1 MNNLS
6 NFTTEELLEELKSR
20 KDKSINLKVNPF
32 INEPV
37 IPEEF
42 KNDFVELEPTDRG
55 KLPSFI
61 SSRTKS
67 LKDSSSYI
75 DRKAE
80 IKAYE
85 SCYIEMIQN
94 DLINEKLDLLHGG
107 DDA

>member
-1 MNNLS
+1 MSTLNNFS
-6 NFTTEELLEELKSR
+6 DEELQEELKSR
-20 KDKSINLKVNPF
+20 REKSINLKVNSF

-42 KNDFVELEPTDRG
+42 KNDFIELEPTDRG
-55 KLPSFI
+55 KIPSI
-61 SSRTKS
+61 NKTRTKS

-85 SCYIEMIQN
+85 NCYIEILQN

-107 DDA
+107 EGE